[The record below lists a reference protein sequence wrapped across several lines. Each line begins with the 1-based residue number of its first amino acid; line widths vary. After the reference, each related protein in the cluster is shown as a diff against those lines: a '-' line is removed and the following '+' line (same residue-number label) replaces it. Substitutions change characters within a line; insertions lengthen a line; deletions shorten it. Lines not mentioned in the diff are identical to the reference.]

1 MFKTVFR
8 DSVMKKFIQLLFI
21 ALMLVPQGCKSPE
34 TEKGPDGDIIRRLES
49 DLCVYGASGAGIA
62 AAVAAAREGNSVIIL
77 EPAHKIGGLLGSGFR
92 MQQDV
97 PYADHLG
104 GLTGAFY
111 AKDIAQPQPRHQ
123 QGAGPT
129 NINSLQEMIDEYKSL
144 IRVITNH
151 RLASVKT
158 SDGEITEALFEYAPP
173 GKDGV
178 PIPERVSDTLIAVNS
193 EVYIDASYEGDLMA
207 YSGVTYRVG
216 KESKLEY
223 GETLAGI
230 ILSKTFPGVDPYKE
244 EGNPQSGLLSVIT
257 PDPLGNEGDSSRFFM
272 AYNFKLAWE
281 PDPTPEH
288 PGILIT
294 PPEKKNEDLYELLRR
309 YVKAGYQFSWPN
321 ENFARGELMTGTL
334 PGLQAE
340 YPDGDWAT
348 RSRVWKGFIDH
359 VRTLTDFSGKE
370 VRLLSG
376 VNEDTDGWPFLYI
389 RGGRRMKGEYIMTQ
403 HDMQLQTNQPTP
415 VCLGYYKID
424 IYPNRLVVLDN
435 GTLAHEGN
443 IWAHV
448 SPGPY
453 QIPYGAI
460 IPKKEDCKNL
470 LVPLCMSASHIAYSS
485 IRMEATYMVM
495 GESAGIAAALAIRK
509 NKAVQDIDRDVLTSR
524 LIKYGQKLEW
534 DGKGYRMWR
543 YNIFS
548 EPRPEVTRWET
559 NPEEYTKHPVET
571 LWK

>member
-1 MFKTVFR
+1 MYKQIKVILSFL
-8 DSVMKKFIQLLFI
+8 LLFTGGYSFSNDNKESVI
-21 ALMLVPQGCKSPE
+21 NMS
-34 TEKGPDGDIIRRLES
+34 LEA

-62 AAVAAAREGNSVIIL
+62 AAVAAAREGCSVVII

-123 QGAGPT
+123 QGAGQY
-129 NINSLQEMIDEYKSL
+129 NIASLQAMIDQYKNL
-144 IRVITNH
+144 IKVITDH
-151 RLASVKT
+151 RLSTVKT
-158 SDGEITEALFEYAPP
+158 SKNKIKEAVFEYAPP

-178 PIPERVSDTLIAVNS
+178 PVPIRSSNNLINVKAR
-193 EVYIDASYEGDLMA
+193 VYIDASYEGDLMA
-207 YSGVTYRVG
+207 FSGVSYRVG
-216 KESKLEY
+216 KESKQEY
-223 GETLAGI
+223 GETLAGT
-230 ILSKTFPGVDPYKE
+230 ILSKTYPGVDPYVE
-244 EGNPQSGLLSVIT
+244 EGNPKSGLLSCIT
-257 PDPLGNEGDSSRFFM
+257 PDPLGKEGGASRFFM

-281 PDPTPEH
+281 SNPTEQY

-294 PPEKKNEDLYELLRR
+294 PPEKKNKDVYELLRR
-309 YVKAGYQFSWPN
+309 YTKAGYPFSWPD

-334 PGLQAE
+334 PGMQID
-340 YPDGDWAT
+340 YPDGDWST
-348 RSRVWKGFIDH
+348 RSRVWQAFIDH

-389 RGGRRMKGEYIMTQ
+389 RGGRRMVGEYVMTQ
-403 HDMQLQTNQPTP
+403 HDLQLQTNPPTTI
-415 VCLGYYKID
+415 CMGYYKID
-424 IYPNRLVVLDN
+424 IYPNRLVVLAD

-460 IPKKEDCKNL
+460 IPKKKECKNL

-495 GESAGIAAALAIRK
+495 GESAGIAAAIAIK
-509 NKAVQDIDRDVLTSR
+509 ENEAVQDINPVELTSM
-524 LIKYGQKLEW
+524 LTKYGQKLVW
-534 DGKGYRMWR
+534 DGKGYLKWR
-543 YNIFS
+543 FNIFGKPV
-548 EPRPEVTRWET
+548 EEKARWET
-559 NPEEYTKHPVET
+559 NPEEYIKHPIST
-571 LWK
+571 LRK

>member
-1 MFKTVFR
+1 
-8 DSVMKKFIQLLFI
+8 MKNLIQTLFI
-21 ALMLVPQGCKSPE
+21 LIMIIPVGCKSQK
-34 TEKGPDGDIIRRLES
+34 TEIDSEGNIFNRLES
-49 DLCVYGASGAGIA
+49 DVCIYGASGAGIA
-62 AAVAAAREGNSVIIL
+62 AAVAAAREGYSVTII

-104 GLTGAFY
+104 GITGAFY
-111 AKDIAQPQPRHQ
+111 AKDIEQPQPRHQ

-129 NINSLQEMIDEYKSL
+129 NIKTLQSMIDEYKAL
-144 IRVITNH
+144 IKVITDH

-158 SDGEITEALFEYAPP
+158 SEGKITDALFEYAPP

-178 PIPERVSDTLIAVNS
+178 PIPFRNSDTLINVNS
-193 EVYIDASYEGDLMA
+193 KIYIDASYEGDLMA
-207 YSGVTYRVG
+207 YSGVPYRIG
-216 KESKLEY
+216 KESKEEY
-223 GETLAGI
+223 GESLAGI
-230 ILSKTFPGVDPYKE
+230 VLSNTFPGVDPYKE
-244 EGNPQSGLLSVIT
+244 EGNPQSGILSCIT
-257 PDPLGNEGDSSRFFM
+257 PDPLGKEGDSSRFFM

-281 PDPTPEH
+281 PNPSEEY
-288 PGILIT
+288 PGILVT
-294 PPEKKNEDLYELLRR
+294 PPETKNEDLYELLRR
-309 YVKAGYQFSWPN
+309 YVKAGYPFSWPN

-334 PGLQAE
+334 PGLQVD

-389 RGGRRMKGEYIMTQ
+389 RGGRRMKGEYVMTQ
-403 HDMQLQTNQPTP
+403 HDMQLQTEPPTP
-415 VCLGYYKID
+415 ICMGYYKID
-424 IYPNRLVVLDN
+424 IYPNRLVVLDD
-435 GTLAHEGN
+435 GTLANEGN

-453 QIPYGAI
+453 QIPFGAI

-495 GESAGIAAALAIRK
+495 GESAGIAATLAIK
-509 NKAVQDIDRDVLTSR
+509 QKKAVQDIDRKELTSM

-548 EPRPEVTRWET
+548 EPKEEVTRWQT
-559 NPEEYTKHPVET
+559 NPEEYMKNPVNT